1 MKNAVVARNYAE
13 ALLGVAREA
22 DAVERFGELI
32 DALAGAVEVTPG
44 VKAVLMSP
52 RVRKD
57 AKQEVLAK
65 ALKKLAPEPF
75 IRFLQAVVRRGRQG
89 ILSEISAAYQAIAD
103 QHFKRVHASVTTAR
117 EIDKK
122 LVKQIT
128 ERLEEAV
135 GKTVL
140 PHFFADPALMGGV
153 IVRVGDRVFDGSIRR
168 RLAVLKRS
176 MLHAGRAGS

>member
-1 MKNAVVARNYAE
+1 VKNAVVARNYAE
-13 ALLGVAREA
+13 ALLALAREA
-22 DAVERFGELI
+22 DAVERFGELLE
-32 DALAGAVEVTPG
+32 ALAGAVAVTPG

-57 AKQEVLAK
+57 AKQALLAK
-65 ALKKLAPEPF
+65 ALKKVAPESF

-89 ILSEISAAYQAIAD
+89 ILSEISAAYQTSSD
-103 QHFKRVHASVTTAR
+103 LFFKRVHASVTTAR

-128 ERLEEAV
+128 ERLEDAV
-135 GKTVL
+135 GQTVL
-140 PHFFADPALMGGV
+140 PHFHADPALVGGV

-176 MLHAGRAGS
+176 MLSSGGARP